1 MAELI
6 YGKNAVIAALQ
17 VKKVKKLF
25 ISLHFL
31 DTDILSL
38 ARSLAV
44 PVERIEESK
53 LDALISANHQGI
65 IAEVNPFQYQDL
77 SATIQRLTKEKQSLI
92 VMIDKLQDPQ
102 NFGGIIRNALGFNVD
117 AIIIKKDGQVG
128 VTPTVSK
135 IASGALSFVDIIQVV
150 NLSQTIETFKKN
162 GYWIVASMLSDQA
175 IDYRNFDYQQR
186 IVLILGSEGKGVSP
200 LVAKHA
206 DVHVMIPMNPKLQS
220 FNVTSSSAVLLA
232 EINNQRFP
240 LK

>member
-6 YGKNAVIAALQ
+6 YGKNAVIAAVQ
-17 VKKVKKLF
+17 AKKVKKIFLA
-25 ISLHFL
+25 LHFS
-31 DTDILSL
+31 DPEILSL

-77 SATIQRLTKEKQSLI
+77 LATIQRLSKEKQSLI

-128 VTPTVSK
+128 VTPAVSK
-135 IASGALSFVDIIQVV
+135 IASGALSFVDIIQVI

-175 IDYRNFDYQQR
+175 IDYRKFDYRQR

-220 FNVTSSSAVLLA
+220 FNVTSSSAILLA